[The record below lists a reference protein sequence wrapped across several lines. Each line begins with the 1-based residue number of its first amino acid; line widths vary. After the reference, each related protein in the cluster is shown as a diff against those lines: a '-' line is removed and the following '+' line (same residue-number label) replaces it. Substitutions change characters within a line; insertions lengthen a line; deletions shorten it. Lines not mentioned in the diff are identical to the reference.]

1 MTFSIIHPSIRPHKW
16 KEIYEAWIAAA
27 AHPENV
33 EYILVADEKWGF
45 VQPKPEDGREPEW
58 PAQSL
63 HDWQQQRLDYDED
76 DFAAFSTNILL
87 WNPGKSCW
95 VTPVNIGAKAATG
108 DVLIVVADDIWPA
121 EHWDEVLA
129 APVNTK
135 NAELRRTEL
144 EGGMPW
150 RQGMT
155 APANLGEFAIWVNNG
170 GSPERR
176 KAIAG
181 TPGQGVMEMPVV
193 SRSRV
198 ERLGYLLYPGY
209 EGMYAD
215 EDLARHCEFDA
226 KEGTCSLIKLEEPV
240 FPHKHPINDPAIV
253 VDEQYKH
260 QNRPQA
266 YALGRRILAARKAN
280 GFSEV
285 VEGIHLKRRIAVC
298 VAGGPFAVAWLKRWT
313 ELLELAQRYDLE
325 IVFNFAGTNVYHMR
339 FVMAQNILS
348 LGQLDYVL
356 WLDDDQLVSIEQVE
370 QLIADLDGNSD
381 VDMVAGWTR
390 TGVDV
395 YPTALQLSCGFEDRE
410 ITPKELLGVDAP
422 ELREVDYT
430 GFPLVLMRGELL
442 RALGPEGFLP
452 VEGHPTFVIYG
463 EDVSFCLRAR
473 KLGKKICVDRR
484 VGPLPHL
491 KLRDIAAGVLG

>member
-1 MTFSIIHPSIRPHKW
+1 MTFSIIHPSIRPNKW
-16 KEIYEAWIAAA
+16 REIYEAWIAAA

-33 EYILVADEKWGF
+33 EYILVADAKWGF
-45 VQPKPEDGREPEW
+45 DPMSAEMIDWEDARPGQFVN
-58 PAQSL
+58 A
-63 HDWQQQRLDYDED
+63 
-76 DFAAFSTNILL
+76 LL
-87 WNPGKSCW
+87 MNAGKSCW

-129 APVNTK
+129 APIEEN
-135 NAELRRTEL
+135 EWD
-144 EGGMPW
+144 P
-150 RQGMT
+150 QH
-155 APANLGEFAIWVNNG
+155 EFAIWVNNG

-176 KAIAG
+176 KAIAH
-181 TPGQGVMEMPVV
+181 TPGQGIMEMPVC

-209 EGMYAD
+209 EGMFAD
-215 EDLARHCEFDA
+215 EDFARHCEFDA
-226 KEGTCSLIKLEEPV
+226 KEGTCSLIKLEEPI
-240 FPHKHPINDPAIV
+240 FPHKHPINDPAIP

-266 YALGRRILAARKAN
+266 FALGRRLLAARKAA
-280 GFSEV
+280 GFAEV
-285 VEGIHLKRRIAVC
+285 IEGVHLKRRIALC
-298 VAGGPFAVAWLKRWT
+298 VAGGPFAIAWLKRWT
-313 ELLELAQRYDLE
+313 ELLGLAQRYDLE

-339 FVMAQNILS
+339 FMMAQNVLS

-370 QLIADLDGNSD
+370 QLIADLDGNPD
-381 VDMVAGWTR
+381 VDMVAGWTV

-395 YPTALQLSCGFEDRE
+395 YPTALQLSCGFEDAD
-410 ITPKELLGVDAP
+410 IPPAFLLSSAAD
-422 ELREVDYT
+422 LREVDYT

-442 RALGPEGFLP
+442 RAVGPEGFLP
-452 VEGHPTFVIYG
+452 VEGHPTFGIYG

-473 KLGKKICVDRR
+473 KLGKKIYVDRR

>member
-1 MTFSIIHPSIRPHKW
+1 MTFTIIHPSIRPPKW
-16 KEIYEAWIAAA
+16 REISEAWIAAA

-33 EYILVADEKWGF
+33 EDILEADEKWGF
-45 VQPKPEDGREPEW
+45 GKEAGP
-58 PAQSL
+58 L
-63 HDWQQQRLDYDED
+63 TDWTWLRD
-76 DFAAFSTNILL
+76 DHGPNFTATNKLL
-87 WNPGKSCW
+87 WNQGKSCW

-121 EHWDEVLA
+121 PEWDRVL
-129 APVNTK
+129 
-135 NAELRRTEL
+135 L
-144 EGGMPW
+144 EASLIWPW
-150 RQGMT
+150 EQARQKQQ
-155 APANLGEFAIWVNNG
+155 PPEFAIWVNNG

-176 KAIAG
+176 KEIAG
-181 TPGQGVMEMPVV
+181 TPGQGVMEMPVC

-215 EDLARHCEFDA
+215 EDFARHCEFDA
-226 KEGTCSLIKLEEPV
+226 KEGTCSLIKLEEPI
-240 FPHKHPINDPAIV
+240 FPHKHPINDPAIP

-260 QNRPQA
+260 QNRPQS
-266 YALGRRILAARKAN
+266 YALGRRLLAARKAS
-280 GFSEV
+280 GFAEV
-285 VEGIHLKRRIAVC
+285 IEGIHLKRRIALC

-313 ELLELAQRYDLE
+313 ELLELSQRYDLE

-339 FVMAQNILS
+339 FTMAQNILS

-370 QLIADLDGNSD
+370 QLIADLDGNPGI
-381 VDMVAGWTR
+381 DMVAGWTV

-395 YPTALQLSCGFEDRE
+395 YPTALQLSCGFEDG
-410 ITPKELLGVDAP
+410 ELGPTDLSTGPGD
-422 ELREVDYT
+422 LLEVDYT

-442 RALGPEGFLP
+442 KELGPEGFLP
-452 VEGHPTFVIYG
+452 VEGHNTLVIYG

>member
-1 MTFSIIHPSIRPHKW
+1 MTFSIIHPSIRPNKW
-16 KEIYEAWIAAA
+16 REIYEAWIVAA

-45 VQPKPEDGREPEW
+45 DPMTAEMIDWEDARPGQFVN
-58 PAQSL
+58 A
-63 HDWQQQRLDYDED
+63 
-76 DFAAFSTNILL
+76 LL
-87 WNPGKSCW
+87 MNPGKSCW

-108 DVLIVVADDIWPA
+108 DMLIVVADDIWPA
-121 EHWDEVLA
+121 EHWDEVLDDA
-129 APVNTK
+129 IEVKPDF
-135 NAELRRTEL
+135 
-144 EGGMPW
+144 M
-150 RQGMT
+150 
-155 APANLGEFAIWVNNG
+155 GEFAIWVNNG

-176 KAIAG
+176 KEIAG
-181 TPGQGVMEMPVV
+181 TPGQGVMEMPVC

-215 EDLARHCEFDA
+215 EDFARHCEFDA
-226 KEGTCSLIKLEEPV
+226 KEGTCSLIKLEEPI
-240 FPHKHPINDPAIV
+240 FPHKHPINDPAIP

-285 VEGIHLKRRIAVC
+285 VEGVHLKRRIALC

-339 FVMAQNILS
+339 FVMAQNVLS

-356 WLDDDQLVSIEQVE
+356 WLDDDQLVSTEQVE
-370 QLIADLDGNSD
+370 QLIADLDGNPD
-381 VDMVAGWTR
+381 VDMVAGWTV

-395 YPTALQLSCGFEDRE
+395 YPTALQLSCGFEDAE
-410 ITPKELLGVDAP
+410 ILPAELMGSGIPSRPALLNAP
-422 ELREVDYT
+422 ELRQVDYT

-442 RALGPEGFLP
+442 RAVGPEGFLP

>member
-1 MTFSIIHPSIRPHKW
+1 MTFTIIHPSIRPHKW
-16 KEIYEAWIAAA
+16 REIYEAWIAAA

-45 VQPKPEDGREPEW
+45 VAPKPDDGREPEW
-58 PAQSL
+58 AAQEL
-63 HDWQQQRLDYDED
+63 HAWKEQRANNRL
-76 DFAAFSTNILL
+76 FFNA
-87 WNPGKSCW
+87 GKSCW

-121 EHWDEVLA
+121 EHWAEVLFWDEVLA
-129 APVNTK
+129 AAISK
-135 NAELRRTEL
+135 
-144 EGGMPW
+144 W
-150 RQGMT
+150 RITCTPKYQWIE
-155 APANLGEFAIWVNNG
+155 EFAIWVNNG

-176 KAIAG
+176 KEIAG

-226 KEGTCSLIKLEEPV
+226 KEGTCSLIKLEEPI
-240 FPHKHPINDPAIV
+240 FPHKHPINDPTV
-253 VDEQYKH
+253 TVDEQYKH

-285 VEGIHLKRRIAVC
+285 VEGIHLKRHIAVC

-339 FVMAQNILS
+339 FVMAQNVLS

-381 VDMVAGWTR
+381 VDMVAGWTV

-452 VEGHPTFVIYG
+452 VEGHPTFGIYG